1 MVSFIC
7 IRNVKIELYI
17 LIELGVRIKLRGQ
30 STLYPILMKSNASTS
45 AEDHTFHAWSTRNF
59 FPESSTINAKEDIT
73 LYWHRQVNVREV
85 PYMDKFLQGN
95 QQY

>member
-1 MVSFIC
+1 MSAREYIVSFIR

-45 AEDHTFHAWSTRNF
+45 AEDHTLPTWST
-59 FPESSTINAKEDIT
+59 I
-73 LYWHRQVNVREV
+73 EV
-85 PYMDKFLQGN
+85 FLRDHI
-95 QQY
+95 